1 MPNVTDINPA
11 VAAADQLQQLIM
23 KIQEEGWEY
32 VSLETLQTAV
42 KPTGCQSNKQIQLMN
57 YQLLIFRR

>member
-1 MPNVTDINPA
+1 MPNVTDVNPA

-23 KIQEEGWEY
+23 KIQDEGWEY

-42 KPTGCQSNKQIQLMN
+42 KPTGCMSNKQVQLVN